1 MECTLTSDERAT
13 RGDRWRALGTADVAD
28 TPNGLRL
35 SFPAAAETE
44 LRELAGLERECC
56 SFARWEV
63 TTRDGRA
70 VLDVTAEG
78 DAVPAVQALF
88 GSLRK

>member
-1 MECTLTSDERAT
+1 MKCTLTSDELAT
-13 RGDRWRALGTADVAD
+13 RGGRWRALGAADVAD
-28 TPNGLRL
+28 IPNGLRL

-63 TTRDGRA
+63 TRQDGRA

>member
-1 MECTLTSDERAT
+1 MLLV
-13 RGDRWRALGTADVAD
+13 RAL
-28 TPNGLRL
+28 
-35 SFPAAAETE
+35 
-44 LRELAGLERECC
+44 
-56 SFARWEV
+56 EV
-63 TTRDGRA
+63 TGQDGRA